1 MQVLNDEELRY
12 VKGIHRPRPL
22 ETGET
27 WDPAGWGGFPDR
39 LFPPSAERKQLAA
52 EVLPASK
59 ASPPSV
65 KVQLQDVTSTK
76 SIQELQLQLRY
87 KL

>member
-22 ETGET
+22 ETRET
-27 WDPAGWGGFPDR
+27 WDPAGFGGGFPDR

-59 ASPPSV
+59 APPSV

-76 SIQELQLQLRY
+76 GIQELQLQLRY